1 MTSKRTKKN
10 AVALFL
16 TVVYDVLYFCKKI
29 NAMESFMTS
38 PWFTWVL
45 LPLLIFVSRIM
56 DVSVGTMRL
65 IFVSKGN
72 KHMAPILGFFEVIIW
87 LIAIGQIMQ
96 HLNNVMCYIAYGG
109 GFAAGNYIGIYLE
122 EKMKIGT
129 VMFRVFPKK
138 DTTALAENLREKGFG
153 ITTMDINGK
162 LGPSQMIFSVMDRR
176 SVPEALEIVQQ
187 HNPGAFY
194 TIEDIR
200 GVKEGYTRM
209 ITSKNKSVFRVSNPM
224 RRKGK

>member
-1 MTSKRTKKN
+1 MDILVS
-10 AVALFL
+10 
-16 TVVYDVLYFCKKI
+16 
-29 NAMESFMTS
+29 S

-56 DVSVGTMRL
+56 DVTIGTMRL

-72 KHMAPILGFFEVIIW
+72 KQIAPILGFFEVIIW
-87 LIAIGQIMQ
+87 LLAISQIMQ

-129 VMFRVFPKK
+129 VMLRIFPKK
-138 DTTALAENLREKGFG
+138 DISLLTERLRSQGFG
-153 ITTMDINGK
+153 VTAVDTIGK
-162 LGPSQMIFSVMDRR
+162 DGNNQMLFSVMERK
-176 SVPEALEIVQQ
+176 SIPEVIGIINSY
-187 HNPGAFY
+187 NPNAFY

-200 GVKEGYTRM
+200 SVTEGFKKIPT
-209 ITSKNKSVFRVSNPM
+209 KNKAIFRHPNPS

>member
-1 MTSKRTKKN
+1 
-10 AVALFL
+10 
-16 TVVYDVLYFCKKI
+16 
-29 NAMESFMTS
+29 MEILISS

-56 DVSVGTMRL
+56 DVTIGTMRL

-72 KHMAPILGFFEVIIW
+72 KKIAPILGFFEVIIW
-87 LIAIGQIMQ
+87 LLAISQIMQ

-129 VMFRVFPKK
+129 VMLRIFPKK
-138 DTTALAENLREKGFG
+138 DISLLTEQLRSTGFG
-153 ITTMDINGK
+153 VTAVDTIGK
-162 LGPSQMIFSVMDRR
+162 DGNNQMIFSVMDRK
-176 SVPEALEIVQQ
+176 SIPEVIGIINGY
-187 HNPGAFY
+187 NPNAFY

-200 GVKEGYTRM
+200 SVTEGFKKIPT
-209 ITSKNKSVFRVSNPM
+209 KNKSIFRHPNPS

>member
-1 MTSKRTKKN
+1 MEE
-10 AVALFL
+10 FL
-16 TVVYDVLYFCKKI
+16 L
-29 NAMESFMTS
+29 SH
-38 PWFTWVL
+38 WFTWVI
-45 LPLLIFVSRIM
+45 LPLLIFISRVL

-72 KHMAPILGFFEVIIW
+72 KHIAPILGFFEVIIW

-96 HLNNVMCYIAYGG
+96 HLNNVMCYVAYGG

-129 VMFRVFPKK
+129 VMLRVFPKK
-138 DTTALAENLREKGFG
+138 DTTALANTMRDQGYGVTTVDIQGKG
-153 ITTMDINGK
+153 GK
-162 LGPSQMIFSVMDRR
+162 NQMIFSVMARS
-176 SVPEALEIVQQ
+176 SVPGVLKTIME
-187 HNPGAFY
+187 HNPNAFY

-200 GVKEGYTRM
+200 GVSEGYSRGM
-209 ITSKNKSVFRVSNPM
+209 ANNRPLFRFSNPS